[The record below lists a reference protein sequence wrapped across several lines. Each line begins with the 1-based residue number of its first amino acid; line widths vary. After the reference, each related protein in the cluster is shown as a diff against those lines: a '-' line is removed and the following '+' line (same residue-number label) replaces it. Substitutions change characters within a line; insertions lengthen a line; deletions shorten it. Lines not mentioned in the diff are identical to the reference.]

1 MRWEHCSG
9 EQVTW
14 TELDS
19 LRHLWVLQ
27 PLHPPSLESR
37 VGSAPRSLP
46 ASPASLAS
54 PCQQTSLRQR
64 AGLWYPAMLQRLH
77 DRGVPGLAGGCGGQV
92 AVLRKE
98 LSPWACNF
106 GLVLQAELLE
116 L

>member
-9 EQVTW
+9 EQMTW

-77 DRGVPGLAGGCGGQV
+77 DRQGCAWPGRGLWGTGSSAEEG
-92 AVLRKE
+92 AVTL
-98 LSPWACNF
+98 
-106 GLVLQAELLE
+106 GM
-116 L
+116 